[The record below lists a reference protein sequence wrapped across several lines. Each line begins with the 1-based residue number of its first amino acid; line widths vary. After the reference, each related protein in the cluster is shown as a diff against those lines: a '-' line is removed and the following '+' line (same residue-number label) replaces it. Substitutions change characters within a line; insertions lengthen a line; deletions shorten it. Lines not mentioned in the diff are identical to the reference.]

1 MSGWSEG
8 GHPVPLG
15 GRRVD
20 VHKVLVA
27 AGQVHAR
34 GHITI
39 LEKGGGYVIPGES
52 SLARKIKQLVANE
65 IDSVAGV
72 LPIYGEKG
80 TYAGY
85 VQVSRTGAGEAADR
99 ALCAVGTGNPRQER
113 P

>member
-8 GHPVPLG
+8 GHPVRLG
-15 GRRVD
+15 GRRAD

-34 GHITI
+34 GHVTI

-72 LPIYGEKG
+72 LPIYEEKG

-85 VQVSRTGAGEAADR
+85 VQVSRTGAGEAADC
-99 ALCAVGTGNPRQER
+99 ALYAVGTGNPRQER

>member
-1 MSGWSEG
+1 MSGWPEG
-8 GHPVPLG
+8 GHLVRLG
-15 GRRVD
+15 GRRAD
-20 VHKVLVA
+20 VHEVLVA

-39 LEKGGGYVIPGES
+39 LEKGGGYIIPGES
-52 SLARKIKQLVANE
+52 NLAQKIKQLVANE
-65 IDSVAGV
+65 IDGVAGV
-72 LPIYGEKG
+72 LPIYEEKG

-85 VQVSRTGAGEAADR
+85 VQVNRTGAGETADR